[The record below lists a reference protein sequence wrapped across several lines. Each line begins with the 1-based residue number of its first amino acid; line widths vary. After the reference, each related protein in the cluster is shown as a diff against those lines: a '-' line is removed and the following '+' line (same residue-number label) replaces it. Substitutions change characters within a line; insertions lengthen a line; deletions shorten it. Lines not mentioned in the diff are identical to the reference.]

1 MSTPK
6 QNARIVEVDGLR
18 GLAILLVFLF
28 HYFKNSVVGHS
39 VGLSIA
45 LAPLRLSWSGV
56 DLFFVIS
63 GYLIAGNLFSFKE
76 SANYY
81 RTFYLRRFCRI
92 LPLYY
97 LWLLIFVILLPLAPN
112 ALTGTFNVSIP
123 LWSYVA
129 FCQNILMTIR
139 KTLGSQWLFITWS
152 LAVEEQFYLIL
163 PILIRR
169 TTRRALVALL
179 LFALISAPVTRVL
192 FLMRGYA
199 AGSLAILI
207 CRADALS
214 LGVLIALMAPY
225 HNRIRQRRPL
235 FYLSFAILWLGTIYF
250 AFGRYGVPIIAIRG
264 TWLALF
270 YANILILS
278 IVSPGPIERLVFGN
292 RLLIRL
298 GTISYAVYLFHE
310 GIRCLLHWLFLGST
324 AEVYDWY
331 TFCITLLS
339 AVITII
345 LAELSWR
352 YFERPILR
360 FSHAAYKY

>member
-6 QNARIVEVDGLR
+6 QNTRIAEVDGLR
-18 GLAILLVFLF
+18 GLAILLVWLF
-28 HYFKNSVVGHS
+28 HYIKNSVVGHS

-63 GYLIAGNLFSFKE
+63 GYLIAGNLLASKE

-97 LWLLIFVILLPLAPN
+97 LWLVIFILGLSLAPN
-112 ALTGTFNVSIP
+112 VLAGTFNSSIP
-123 LWSYVA
+123 IWSYWT
-129 FCQNILMTIR
+129 FCQNFLMTMR

-163 PILIRR
+163 PILMHRIARR
-169 TTRRALVALL
+169 TLFVLL
-179 LFALISAPVTRVL
+179 SFAFISAPVIRVL
-192 FLMRGYA
+192 FLMRGNA
-199 AGSLAILI
+199 AGSLTILI

-214 LGVLIALMAPY
+214 LGVLLALMAPY
-225 HNRIRQRRPL
+225 HNLIRRRPL
-235 FYLSFAILWLGTIYF
+235 FYLSFAILWLGTVYF
-250 AFGRYGVPIIAIRG
+250 AFGHYGEVVTAIRG

-270 YANILILS
+270 YANILVLV
-278 IVSPGPIERLVFGN
+278 IVNPGPIERLVFGN
-292 RLLIRL
+292 RLLVRL

-339 AVITII
+339 ALVTII
-345 LAELSWR
+345 SAELSWR